1 MPNKENT
8 QGQVLTPL
16 EQEDL
21 GLLADLFKAFGDVT
35 RIRILHALSQQ
46 ETCVNDL
53 AGMLGM
59 TQSAVSHQLKILR
72 QNRLMRAGTANWS
85 ITASTTIMCIRCCR
99 WASSISWNK
108 KGGRSRR
115 IRRDGPAGPSL
126 LTSL

>member
-72 QNRLMRAGTANWS
+72 QNRLIRA
-85 ITASTTIMCIRCCR
+85 
-99 WASSISWNK
+99 
-108 KGGRSRR
+108 
-115 IRRDGPAGPSL
+115 RRDGKLVYYSL
-126 LTSL
+126 DDDHVHTMLQMGIEHIME